1 MSKEMPIKQIPQ
13 EKFLAA
19 ISYIWILCL
28 VPIIM
33 KNKDEF
39 VMHHAKQGLVLFIAE
54 IALWIIGFIPFLG
67 WIISFFGFW
76 LVLVLSLAGIIKT
89 LSGEKWEIPV
99 LGQYA
104 KKFNL

>member
-28 VPIIM
+28 VPIVM

-89 LSGEKWEIPV
+89 LSGEKWEMPV

>member
-28 VPIIM
+28 VPIVM

-89 LSGEKWEIPV
+89 LSGEKWEMPF